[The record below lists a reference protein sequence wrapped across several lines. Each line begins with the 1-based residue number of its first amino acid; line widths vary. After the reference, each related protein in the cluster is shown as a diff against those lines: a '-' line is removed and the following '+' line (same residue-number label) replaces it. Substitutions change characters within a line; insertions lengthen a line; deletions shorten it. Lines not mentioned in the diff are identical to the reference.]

1 VAVTELPLK
10 NTPYK
15 ALFSLTT
22 LYISLAH
29 LEAKKLQKKKTDG
42 KLLPLESF
50 EGIGFKR

>member
-29 LEAKKLQKKKTDG
+29 LEAKKLQKKTDG